1 MAKKQPTTARQW
13 AARIARWQHSGLT
26 SEEFG
31 RREGF
36 RGDQL
41 SWWKWHLSKRAKT
54 ETRAQR
60 RRGGTTAKPVA
71 SQPVAFVEARLA
83 ASAVPALPASNVEI
97 VLRNGRVARVPQ
109 GCDRAWLAQV
119 LTAAERVD

>member
-13 AARIARWQHSGLT
+13 AARITRWQRSGLT
-26 SEEFG
+26 AKEFG

-36 RGDQL
+36 RGNQL

-54 ETRAQR
+54 TTLAQR
-60 RRGGTTAKPVA
+60 RRRTATPKTAA

-83 ASAVPALPASNVEI
+83 AAVPTLPAATVEI
-97 VLRNGRVARVPQ
+97 LLGNGRVLRVPQ
-109 GCDRAWLAQV
+109 GCDGVWLVQV
-119 LTAAERVD
+119 LTAAERMD